1 MRPSRSLFLKFISTF
16 RKFSKR
22 ESSPPTLKSD
32 KRFERSVAVKLLER
46 LERAGLPVNGAKR
59 LNGWN
64 ASNGSIP
71 MRLRE
76 DAKGRHGFGG
86 PPRTRKTL
94 GQKSVV
100 IVIAVT
106 PSVVVIPMQI
116 SPVSVN
122 VLLQIVYLVIVLAGF
137 VLIAL

>member
-1 MRPSRSLFLKFISTF
+1 
-16 RKFSKR
+16 
-22 ESSPPTLKSD
+22 
-32 KRFERSVAVKLLER
+32 
-46 LERAGLPVNGAKR
+46 
-59 LNGWN
+59 
-64 ASNGSIP
+64 

-76 DAKGRHGFGG
+76 DAKGRHGFDD

-137 VLIAL
+137 VLIALADLVVTLLP